1 MAIRDLIT
9 SDPYYQN
16 LVNPRGFPNTYT
28 PSTPP
33 TSNEPESIQPEYGLQ
48 NIMKPYLPQ
57 NQGNDGGGGM
67 PTSTSGLIGDFMAA
81 TQNRTNN
88 LTNPNKFQGML
99 NSGMEMFGMTPQRDI
114 GEMIRSGQVDMRNTS
129 GIPLGI
135 GSAMA
140 KMLPDKYND
149 MSLSDQVFT
158 QSQMGY
164 DGPTVFGE
172 NSMGN
177 KDPFGLNVRSAFGN
191 YGEAVGK
198 NFNQL
203 RDTLTKD
210 RDGVTFNEETG
221 MFEGLNA
228 GAVNQNTKMIRDKY
242 LFRQKQL
249 GVKNNLDSMIK
260 KSSQRR
266 EIANQKRIA
275 ADKLKREAEAQARQT
290 VLNARQAAADRSR
303 QQYGDP
309 GNIGGGSYRSDRDN
323 DRDGG
328 YGGSS
333 QRSKD
338 NRSSDLGFSDIR
350 LKDNIKL
357 VGKSPS
363 DINIY
368 NFTYLNDPKVYQ
380 GVMAQE
386 VPWAS
391 VKHDSGYL
399 MVDYSKVD
407 VEFKRKDAV
416 ASMFTRRR

>member
-16 LVNPRGFPNTYT
+16 LVKPRGFPTGNDPYVA
-28 PSTPP
+28 P
-33 TSNEPESIQPEYGLQ
+33 TFDDPEPQLIQEPELGIQSI
-48 NIMKPYLPQ
+48 I
-57 NQGNDGGGGM
+57 NQSQGRSDRGGM
-67 PTSTSGLIGDFMAA
+67 PTSTSGLIGDFMTA

-99 NSGMEMFGMTPQRDI
+99 NSGMEMFGITPQRDI

-135 GSAMA
+135 GSAIRR
-140 KMLPDKYND
+140 MLPDKYND

-164 DGPTVFGE
+164 NGPTVFGE

-191 YGEAVGK
+191 YGEAVAG

-228 GAVNQNTKMIRDKY
+228 DAVNQNTKMIRDKY

-249 GVKNNLDSMIK
+249 GVKNNLDAMIK
-260 KSSQRR
+260 ESSQNRKIKAA
-266 EIANQKRIA
+266 EAAKIYKEKLA
-275 ADKLKREAEAQARQT
+275 ADS
-290 VLNARQAAADRSR
+290 N
-303 QQYGDP
+303 Y
-309 GNIGGGSYRSDRDN
+309 
-323 DRDGG
+323 
-328 YGGSS
+328 YGGKYKKSGW
-333 QRSKD
+333 KY
-338 NRSSDLGFSDIR
+338 GKHI
-350 LKDNIKL
+350 IML
-357 VGKSPS
+357 VEI
-363 DINIY
+363 INKEPI
-368 NFTYLNDPKVYQ
+368 LQ
-380 GVMAQE
+380 
-386 VPWAS
+386 
-391 VKHDSGYL
+391 L
-399 MVDYSKVD
+399 
-407 VEFKRKDAV
+407 
-416 ASMFTRRR
+416 

>member
-16 LVNPRGFPNTYT
+16 LVNPRGFPTGNDPYV
-28 PSTPP
+28 SP
-33 TSNEPESIQPEYGLQ
+33 TFDDPEPQLIQEPEFGIQSI
-48 NIMKPYLPQ
+48 I
-57 NQGNDGGGGM
+57 NQFQGGSDRGGM
-67 PTSTSGLIGDFMAA
+67 PTSTSGLIGDFMTA

-99 NSGMEMFGMTPQRDI
+99 NSGMEMFGITPQRDI

-135 GSAMA
+135 GSAIGR
-140 KMLPDKYND
+140 MLPDKYND

-177 KDPFGLNVRSAFGN
+177 KDPFGLNVRSGFGN
-191 YGEAVGK
+191 YGEAVAG

-228 GAVNQNTKMIRDKY
+228 DAVNKNTKMIRDKY

-249 GVKNNLDSMIK
+249 GVKNNLDAMIK
-260 KSSQRR
+260 ESSQNRKIKAA
-266 EIANQKRIA
+266 EAAKIYKEKLA
-275 ADKLKREAEAQARQT
+275 ADAITMAANTKNQDGSTAAYNYAGRDNKQGTHTSTISNQQAQTNQ
-290 VLNARQAAADRSR
+290 DRGR
-303 QQYGDP
+303 GQQYSSPAKSAPSRSSSYSSSRGS
-309 GNIGGGSYRSDRDN
+309 NFGGRFHGA
-323 DRDGG
+323 DGG
-328 YGGSS
+328 
-333 QRSKD
+333 R
-338 NRSSDLGFSDIR
+338 
-350 LKDNIKL
+350 
-357 VGKSPS
+357 VG
-363 DINIY
+363 
-368 NFTYLNDPKVYQ
+368 L
-380 GVMAQE
+380 
-386 VPWAS
+386 
-391 VKHDSGYL
+391 
-399 MVDYSKVD
+399 
-407 VEFKRKDAV
+407 